1 MGRDSIGTE
10 PDGSEEESAGGFG
23 VPGTGL
29 KMIQEHKCCPGRS
42 KAFFLNTVLFP

>member
-1 MGRDSIGTE
+1 MNGWCQGLQRRILRLKSMMGRDSIGTE

-29 KMIQEHKCCPGRS
+29 KRALS
-42 KAFFLNTVLFP
+42 